1 MKVIFFILENLG
13 ESGGGAER
21 FTINLCNELSK
32 TNPNI
37 FIISLT
43 NKGNFYKN
51 YIDKKVNLII
61 LPYKKSIYSIYSL
74 QNLIKKKSPNIVFSS
89 SFHVTVY
96 SIIIK
101 LFLLKNFFIIS
112 RISNNIKQYFN
123 TNKNFKFFILYYLYF
138 NLSKHVDLFVCP
150 SNGLVNEL
158 KSFIDRKYHKKI
170 LLINNPV
177 DIDYVKKQ
185 SKLYNFKKNIIKKIF
200 FLNIGRLVLNKDHV
214 TLIKAFKYF
223 LSIKKDNKNY
233 ELIIIGDGVLLK
245 EIKFLIKNENLKDKV
260 KILRNIKNPYQYIN
274 KSRIFILSSL
284 FEGYPNVLL
293 EAQVLAKKIIS
304 TDCKHGPREILENGK
319 YGYLVKIRNYK
330 KLGLTMYKALN
341 NENKSISL
349 TKLKQRNSL
358 KLILSKYLNLFE
370 SLYEK

>member
-1 MKVIFFILENLG
+1 M
-13 ESGGGAER
+13 
-21 FTINLCNELSK
+21 
-32 TNPNI
+32 
-37 FIISLT
+37 
-43 NKGNFYKN
+43 
-51 YIDKKVNLII
+51 
-61 LPYKKSIYSIYSL
+61 
-74 QNLIKKKSPNIVFSS
+74 
-89 SFHVTVY
+89 
-96 SIIIK
+96 
-101 LFLLKNFFIIS
+101 
-112 RISNNIKQYFN
+112 
-123 TNKNFKFFILYYLYF
+123 
-138 NLSKHVDLFVCP
+138 
-150 SNGLVNEL
+150 
-158 KSFIDRKYHKKI
+158 
-170 LLINNPV
+170 
-177 DIDYVKKQ
+177 
-185 SKLYNFKKNIIKKIF
+185 
-200 FLNIGRLVLNKDHV
+200 NIGRLVLNKDHV

-304 TDCKHGPREILENGK
+304 TDCKHGPREILDNGK

-349 TKLKQRNSL
+349 TKLKQRNSSFSY
-358 KLILSKYLNLFE
+358 IFYLPIPVKWNG
-370 SLYEK
+370 